1 MMNQFFS
8 MFLIKTWPLFHRFH
22 QFSPLQELL
31 EGAFPKQSQEAGQTP
46 HTFDIFALITV
57 AVIMRTS
64 LLYIAANLAIA
75 SAQVL
80 LITML
85 ISHPF
90 LRSRNSPVDSQMIKL
105 F

>member
-1 MMNQFFS
+1 MINQFFPI
-8 MFLIKTWPLFHRFH
+8 FLLATWPLFYRFH
-22 QFSPLQELL
+22 LFSPLQELL
-31 EGAFPKQSQEAGQTP
+31 EQAFPKQFQEAGQTP
-46 HTFDIFALITV
+46 HTLDIFALITV

-80 LITML
+80 LITMFMA
-85 ISHPF
+85 SF
-90 LRSRNSPVDSQMIKL
+90 LRFRNSPVDSQMIKL